1 MCRACAR
8 HYANTTPLPLVGAV
22 ERSETEGGLS
32 RWTTLCHLWRQFL
45 PAGTIHLSFE
55 FLAHHGCYAV
65 GSHGYA
71 VERVGN
77 RHGALLVSNNDEL
90 RMGA

>member
-1 MCRACAR
+1 MDHPPSPVAPVP
-8 HYANTTPLPLVGAV
+8 T
-22 ERSETEGGLS
+22 S
-32 RWTTLCHLWRQFL
+32 RNH
-45 PAGTIHLSFE
+45 SFIVQV
-55 FLAHHGCYAV
+55 FGSPRLYAV

-77 RHGALLVSNNDEL
+77 RHGALLVSNNDRL